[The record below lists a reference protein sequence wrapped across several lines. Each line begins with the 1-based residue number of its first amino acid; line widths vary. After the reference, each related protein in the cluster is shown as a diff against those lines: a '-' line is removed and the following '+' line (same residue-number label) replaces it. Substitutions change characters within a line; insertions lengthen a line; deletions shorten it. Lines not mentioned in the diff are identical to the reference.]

1 MRVGFDWP
9 PGEPHDADMAQKT
22 IVELT
27 DDVDGEP
34 AAETVTFALDGV
46 AFEID
51 LSTKNADELRRTL
64 EPWTGAARKVTTRA
78 GRNGRTTVM
87 RPADVGVDNKAVR
100 AWARSN
106 GVELSS
112 RGRIPAEI
120 VERYRA
126 AGN

>member
-1 MRVGFDWP
+1 
-9 PGEPHDADMAQKT
+9 MAQRT

-34 AAETVTFALDGV
+34 AAETVSFALDGV
-46 AFEID
+46 TFEID
-51 LSTKNADELRRTL
+51 LSERNAADLRKAF
-64 EPWTGAARKVTTRA
+64 EPWTGAARKVTARGRA
-78 GRNGRTTVM
+78 RKPLTPTD
-87 RPADVGVDNKAVR
+87 PGVDTKAVR

-112 RGRIPAEI
+112 RGRIPADV

>member
-1 MRVGFDWP
+1 
-9 PGEPHDADMAQKT
+9 MAQKT

-27 DDVDGEP
+27 DDLDGEP
-34 AAETVTFALDGV
+34 AAETVTFGLDGV

-51 LSTKNADELRRTL
+51 LSAKNADALRKTL
-64 EPWTGAARKVTTRA
+64 EPWTGAARKVAVR
-78 GRNGRTTVM
+78 RNGRATVL
-87 RPADVGVDNKAVR
+87 RPAEVGVDTKAVR

-112 RGRIPAEI
+112 RGRIPADV

>member
-1 MRVGFDWP
+1 M
-9 PGEPHDADMAQKT
+9 PGMAQKT

-27 DDVDGEP
+27 DDVDGGP

-46 AFEID
+46 TFEID
-51 LSTKNADELRRTL
+51 LSENNAETLRSIL
-64 EPWTGAARKVTTRA
+64 EPYTGAARKVTTRTA
-78 GRNGRTTVM
+78 RNGRTTVM
-87 RPADVGVDNKAVR
+87 RPADTGVDSRAVR

-112 RGRIPAEI
+112 RGRIPAEV
-120 VERYRA
+120 VEKYRA

>member
-1 MRVGFDWP
+1 MGP
-9 PGEPHDADMAQKT
+9 ANTTMPGMAQRT
-22 IVELT
+22 VVELT
-27 DDVDGEP
+27 DDVDGRP
-34 AAETVTFALDGV
+34 ASETVRFALDGI

-51 LSTKNADELRRTL
+51 LSEENAQALRRTL
-64 EPWTGAARKVTTRA
+64 EPWTGAARKV
-78 GRNGRTTVM
+78 GSNGAR
-87 RPADVGVDNKAVR
+87 RPRPVVTPVGVDTRAVR

-112 RGRIPAEI
+112 RGRIPSDV